1 MTRTLTELLRA
12 LEERSRQCPNR
23 VVRLTGTVDAE
34 PCELLIFRGFSSS
47 TTHPTSFDPDAPVL
61 LMPVVLENAELLEG
75 PLQLEQVKVLMG
87 PMTPEQLLD
96 QAIW

>member
-1 MTRTLTELLRA
+1 
-12 LEERSRQCPNR
+12 
-23 VVRLTGTVDAE
+23 
-34 PCELLIFRGFSSS
+34 
-47 TTHPTSFDPDAPVL
+47 
-61 LMPVVLENAELLEG
+61 MPVVLENAELLEG